1 MRIGPLTA
9 ASAAGACVL
18 GFVVVLLE
26 VLPPSALVWV
36 GLPTVVALCLG
47 YGGVVGAGVRGL
59 RGVAGI
65 RRLGVLADLG
75 LGAFGTTGLALAALG
90 VMLSA
95 DSGRLPVPTAAVLGL
110 LALAY
115 LVLVELAQ
123 SLAGEDGWQ
132 PEGTRAAGSG
142 ATTAGLPGWV
152 RTVAPL
158 LAAGLT
164 GAVVLSVVVVLPLP
178 PAAWLVVTAPA
189 ILAVAVIL
197 ALPRR
202 SGR

>member
-1 MRIGPLTA
+1 MRIGPLA
-9 ASAAGACVL
+9 AALAAGACVL
-18 GFVVVLLE
+18 GFAVVLLA
-26 VLPPSALVWV
+26 VLPPSALAWV
-36 GLPTVVALCLG
+36 GLPTMVALCLG
-47 YGGVVGAGVRGL
+47 YVGVVGACVRGVRG
-59 RGVAGI
+59 
-65 RRLGVLADLG
+65 LADLG
-75 LGAFGTTGLALAALG
+75 LGALGTAGLALAAVG

-123 SLAGEDGWQ
+123 SLAGEEGWQ
-132 PEGTRAAGSG
+132 PEGARAEGSG
-142 ATTAGLPGWV
+142 ASRAWLSGWV

-158 LAAGLT
+158 LAAGLA

-189 ILAVAVIL
+189 ILAVAVVL
-197 ALPRR
+197 VLPRHSR
-202 SGR
+202 R

>member
-1 MRIGPLTA
+1 MRIGPLA
-9 ASAAGACVL
+9 AAVAAGACVL
-18 GFVVVLLE
+18 AFVVVLLT

-47 YGGVVGAGVRGL
+47 YAGVAGACVRGL
-59 RGVAGI
+59 GA
-65 RRLGVLADLG
+65 LADLG
-75 LGAFGTTGLALAALG
+75 LGAFGMVGLALAALG

-95 DSGRLPVPTAAVLGL
+95 DSGRLPAPTAAVLGL

-142 ATTAGLPGWV
+142 ASTACLAGWV

-158 LAAGLT
+158 LAAGLA

-189 ILAVAVIL
+189 ILAVAVVL
-197 ALPRR
+197 VLPRHSR
-202 SGR
+202 R